1 MQKSDFQGN
10 IGNFLSKGFNKSN
23 SYFSNTS
30 GSSGH
35 PMSFAKDKFTH
46 ARVWAF
52 WKIRY
57 EELGLNF
64 KIPKN
69 TIGNF
74 SERLKDNIF
83 NRKRFPVFDLSDEK
97 MDGFIS
103 YFKNYSFDYI
113 YGYTSA
119 IVYFCRYLIKK
130 GILLSRVCPSLKL
143 VIVTGG
149 LCK

>member
-1 MQKSDFQGN
+1 MASC
-10 IGNFLSKGFNKSN
+10 
-23 SYFSNTS
+23 
-30 GSSGH
+30 
-35 PMSFAKDKFTH
+35 
-46 ARVWAF
+46 
-52 WKIRY
+52 
-57 EELGLNF
+57 
-64 KIPKN
+64 N

-103 YFKNYSFDYI
+103 YFKI
-113 YGYTSA
+113 
-119 IVYFCRYLIKK
+119 IHLITFMDILAQLFIFVGFNKK

-143 VIVTGG
+143 VIVIGG